1 MVILFLRILAIIGI
15 VTTVSLL
22 AIYFKKNKDN
32 DKLQDNLAYGKKH
45 VIYNSILAL
54 VANFLDVEGIGTHAV
69 NAIGFKM
76 GRSVEDSNIPGTMNV
91 GAAVPC
97 CLAAFLFYPISRVDG
112 VTIILLIIPAVIG
125 AFAMSGV
132 IGKMNLLGVRLLMG
146 TGLVIMSIFMFV
158 KGFSLGNV
166 DFECNSIALTGGQL
180 VIAMICSLI
189 FGGLMNIGVGYY
201 APMIAILSMLG
212 LDVTSSLTIVFGAT
226 SMLLAFG
233 NAPMLIK
240 IGKFDMVTVIT
251 QLFLGSLGVVA
262 AYMLQKH
269 LPIHIMTI
277 VIAMA
282 VLVTGF
288 SFLKDF
294 AKGQRAVNR

>member
-1 MVILFLRILAIIGI
+1 MVILFFRILAIIGI

-32 DKLQDNLAYGKKH
+32 EKLQDNLAYGKKH

-112 VTIILLIIPAVIG
+112 MTIILLIIPAVLG
-125 AFAMSGV
+125 AFTMSGV

-166 DFECNSIALTGGQL
+166 DFEGNSVTLTGGQL
-180 VIAMICSLI
+180 AIAMICSLI

-277 VIAMA
+277 VIAVA